1 MNKQSFKVGM
11 NEEVNKEEGL
21 KVLKGG
27 QSEYRKF

>member
-1 MNKQSFKVGM
+1 VGM

-27 QSEYRKF
+27 QSEYRKFWKLFN

>member
-1 MNKQSFKVGM
+1 M